1 MKNPPFLYYNPKKAL
16 AGEKLNAIVRKK
28 GEFMNKAYENMRAF
42 WLDAKNFDNRK
53 GIIEIGPEKIVA
65 AGVEMALADGETIK
79 HLLIATN
86 SLGDS
91 SLYFENNSKSGLGG
105 MIGGHG
111 NEPLQEAAA
120 HMLAYGGKLTA
131 QMVKIPATQPMPT
144 SLRAGQVYLFAVSK
158 QYIFYK
164 ELPEQELRNPDNP
177 FYPMFAYSQQV
188 IGLFKAQETQQPPS
202 ARA

>member
-1 MKNPPFLYYNPKKAL
+1 
-16 AGEKLNAIVRKK
+16 
-28 GEFMNKAYENMRAF
+28 MNKAYENMRAF
-42 WLDAKNFDNRK
+42 WLDAKNLENRK
-53 GIIEIGPEKIVA
+53 GVIEIGPEKIVA
-65 AGVEMALADGETIK
+65 AGVEMALADGQEIK

-120 HMLAYGGKLTA
+120 RMLAHASKLTA
-131 QMVKIPATQPMPT
+131 QMTRIPAGEPLPAASQ
-144 SLRAGQVYLFAVSK
+144 AGQVCLFAVSNGAV
-158 QYIFYK
+158 FYK
-164 ELPEQELRNPDNP
+164 ELPEGELRNPDNP

-188 IGLFKAQETQQPPS
+188 IGLFKTQQDSQTPP

>member
-1 MKNPPFLYYNPKKAL
+1 
-16 AGEKLNAIVRKK
+16 
-28 GEFMNKAYENMRAF
+28 MNKAYENMRAF
-42 WLDAKNFDNRK
+42 WLDAKNLDNRK
-53 GIIEIGPEKIVA
+53 GVIEIGPEKIVA
-65 AGVEMALADGETIK
+65 AGVEMALADGGDVK

-120 HMLAYGGKLTA
+120 HMLAYASKLTA
-131 QMVKIPATQPMPT
+131 QMIRINNGQPLPCPST
-144 SLRAGQVYLFAVSK
+144 AGNVCLFAVSK
-158 QYIFYK
+158 
-164 ELPEQELRNPDNP
+164 ELRNPEGA

-188 IGLFKAQETQQPPS
+188 VGLFKTQENKQSPS

>member
-1 MKNPPFLYYNPKKAL
+1 
-16 AGEKLNAIVRKK
+16 
-28 GEFMNKAYENMRAF
+28 MNKAYENMRAF
-42 WLDAKNFDNRK
+42 WLDAKNLDNRK
-53 GIIEIGPEKIVA
+53 GVIEIGPEKIVA
-65 AGVEMALADGETIK
+65 AGVEMTLADGGDVK

-120 HMLAYGGKLTA
+120 HMLAYASKLTA
-131 QMVKIPATQPMPT
+131 QMIRINNGQPLPCPST
-144 SLRAGQVYLFAVSK
+144 AGNVCLFAVSK
-158 QYIFYK
+158 EALFYK
-164 ELPEQELRNPDNP
+164 EFSEQELRNPEGA

-188 IGLFKAQETQQPPS
+188 VGLFKTQKNKQSSS

>member
-1 MKNPPFLYYNPKKAL
+1 
-16 AGEKLNAIVRKK
+16 
-28 GEFMNKAYENMRAF
+28 MNKAYENMRAF

-53 GIIEIGPEKIVA
+53 GIIEVGPEKIVA
-65 AGVEMALADGETIK
+65 AGVEMALADENAVK

-91 SLYFENNSKSGLGG
+91 SLYFENNSQSGLGG
-105 MIGGHG
+105 MIGVHG

-120 HMLAYGGKLTA
+120 HMLAYAGKFVA
-131 QMVKIPATQPMPT
+131 QMTKIPAGKQVPAPAT
-144 SLRAGQVYLFAVSK
+144 AGNVCLFAVAKESV
-158 QYIFYK
+158 FYT
-164 ELPEQELRNPDNP
+164 ELPEQELRNPENP

-188 IGLFKAQETQQPPS
+188 IGLFKKQETQQPPS

>member
-1 MKNPPFLYYNPKKAL
+1 MKP
-16 AGEKLNAIVRKK
+16 
-28 GEFMNKAYENMRAF
+28 AYQNMRAF
-42 WLDAKNFDNRK
+42 WLDAKNMQSRK
-53 GIIEIGPEKIVA
+53 GFIEIGVEKIVA
-65 AGVEMALADGETIK
+65 AAVEMALADGDQTK

-120 HMLAYGGKLTA
+120 HMLAYAAKLTA
-131 QMVKIPATQPMPT
+131 QMTKVAAGTEVPGP
-144 SLRAGQVYLFAVSK
+144 SSAGQVMLLAVS
-158 QYIFYK
+158 QEAVFYK
-164 ELPEQELRNPDNP
+164 EVAEPELRNPDCP

-188 IGLFKAQETQQPPS
+188 IGLFKVQGTSYNPPAKS
-202 ARA
+202 

>member
-1 MKNPPFLYYNPKKAL
+1 
-16 AGEKLNAIVRKK
+16 
-28 GEFMNKAYENMRAF
+28 MNKAYENMRAF
-42 WLDAKNFDNRK
+42 WLDAKNLETRK

-65 AGVEMALADGETIK
+65 AGVEMALADGQEIK

-111 NEPLQEAAA
+111 NAPLQEAAA
-120 HMLAYGGKLTA
+120 RMLAHASKLTA
-131 QMVKIPATQPMPT
+131 QMGKIPAGQ
-144 SLRAGQVYLFAVSK
+144 SLPAASQAGQVCLFAVAK
-158 QYIFYK
+158 EAVFYK
-164 ELPEQELRNPDNP
+164 ELPEAELRNPDHP

-188 IGLFKAQETQQPPS
+188 IGLFKTQQETQNPS

>member
-1 MKNPPFLYYNPKKAL
+1 
-16 AGEKLNAIVRKK
+16 
-28 GEFMNKAYENMRAF
+28 MNKPYENMRAF
-42 WLDAKNFDNRK
+42 WLDAKNLDNRN
-53 GIIEIGPEKIVA
+53 GILEIGPEKIVT
-65 AGVEMALADGETIK
+65 AGVEMALADAEALK
-79 HLLIATN
+79 HLLIVTN

-111 NEPLQEAAA
+111 DEPLQQAAA
-120 HMLAYGGKLTA
+120 HMLAYGGKLTD
-131 QMVKIPATQPMPT
+131 QMTKIPATQPLPAA
-144 SLRAGQVYLFAVSK
+144 LQAGQVCLFAVSK

-164 ELPEQELRNPDNP
+164 VLAEEELRKPDNP

-188 IGLFKAQETQQPPS
+188 IGLFKTQQDQQPPS

>member
-1 MKNPPFLYYNPKKAL
+1 
-16 AGEKLNAIVRKK
+16 
-28 GEFMNKAYENMRAF
+28 MNKAYENMRAF
-42 WLDAKNFDNRK
+42 WLDAKNLENRK

-65 AGVEMALADGETIK
+65 AGVEMALADGNKVK

-120 HMLAYGGKLTA
+120 HMLAHASKLTA
-131 QMVKIPATQPMPT
+131 QMEKV
-144 SLRAGQVYLFAVSK
+144 SAGQAVPVASIAGNVCLLAVSK
-158 QYIFYK
+158 KDVFYK
-164 ELPEQELRNPDNP
+164 ELPDRELRNPESP

-188 IGLFKAQETQQPPS
+188 IGLFKTQEQQQPPS

>member
-1 MKNPPFLYYNPKKAL
+1 
-16 AGEKLNAIVRKK
+16 
-28 GEFMNKAYENMRAF
+28 MNKAYENMRAF
-42 WLDAKNFDNRK
+42 WLDAKNLETRK
-53 GIIEIGPEKIVA
+53 GILEIGPDKIVA
-65 AGVEMALADGETIK
+65 AGVEMTLADGEIIK
-79 HLLIATN
+79 HLLVATN

-111 NEPLQEAAA
+111 NEPLQQAAA
-120 HMLAYGGKLTA
+120 HMLAYGSKLASHMT
-131 QMVKIPATQPMPT
+131 QIPASQTLPA
-144 SLRAGQVYLFAVSK
+144 SLKEGQVCLFAVSK

-164 ELPEQELRNPDNP
+164 EVPEQELRNPENP

-188 IGLFKAQETQQPPS
+188 IGLFKKQETQQPPS

>member
-1 MKNPPFLYYNPKKAL
+1 
-16 AGEKLNAIVRKK
+16 
-28 GEFMNKAYENMRAF
+28 MNKAYENMRAF

-65 AGVEMALADGETIK
+65 AGVEMTLADGEIIK

-91 SLYFENNSKSGLGG
+91 SLYFENNSRSGLGG
-105 MIGGHG
+105 MIGRHG
-111 NEPLQEAAA
+111 NESLQEAAA
-120 HMLAYGGKLTA
+120 HMLAYGGKLA
-131 QMVKIPATQPMPT
+131 VQMTKIPSTQPMPA
-144 SLRAGQVYLFAVSK
+144 SLHAGQVCLFAVSK
-158 QYIFYK
+158 QYLFYK
-164 ELPEQELRNPDNP
+164 EIPEQELRNPDHP

-188 IGLFKAQETQQPPS
+188 IGLFKTQETKQPPS

>member
-1 MKNPPFLYYNPKKAL
+1 
-16 AGEKLNAIVRKK
+16 
-28 GEFMNKAYENMRAF
+28 MNKAYENMRAF
-42 WLDAKNFDNRK
+42 WLDAKNLQTRK
-53 GIIEIGPEKIVA
+53 GLIEIGPEKIVA
-65 AGVEMALADGETIK
+65 AGVEMALADGKDIK

-120 HMLAYGGKLTA
+120 RMLAHASKLTA
-131 QMVKIPATQPMPT
+131 QMTQISAGQPLPAPLQ
-144 SLRAGQVYLFAVSK
+144 AGQVCLFAVCKES
-158 QYIFYK
+158 IFYK
-164 ELPEQELRNPDNP
+164 ELPEAELRNPENP

-188 IGLFKAQETQQPPS
+188 IGLFKTQQASQTPS

>member
-1 MKNPPFLYYNPKKAL
+1 
-16 AGEKLNAIVRKK
+16 
-28 GEFMNKAYENMRAF
+28 MRAF
-42 WLDAKNFDNRK
+42 WLNAKNMEHRN
-53 GIIEIGPEKIVA
+53 GVLEIGPEKIVA
-65 AGVEMALADGETIK
+65 AAVEMVMPDGGQLK

-91 SLYFENNSKSGLGG
+91 SLYFENNSKRGLGG

-120 HMLAYGGKLTA
+120 HMLAHAAKLTA
-131 QMVKIPATQPMPT
+131 QMTKLPVGAEVPSPSK
-144 SLRAGQVYLFAVSK
+144 AGQVCLVAVCK
-158 QYIFYK
+158 EAVFYK
-164 ELPEQELRNPDNP
+164 ELAEQDARQPDNS

-188 IGLFKAQETQQPPS
+188 IGLFKTQQEQESPS

>member
-1 MKNPPFLYYNPKKAL
+1 
-16 AGEKLNAIVRKK
+16 
-28 GEFMNKAYENMRAF
+28 MNKAYENMRAF
-42 WLDAKNFDNRK
+42 WLDAKNVENRK
-53 GIIEIGPEKIVA
+53 DVIEIGPEKIVA
-65 AGVEMALADGETIK
+65 AGVEMALADGNTIK

-111 NEPLQEAAA
+111 NEPLQDAAA
-120 HMLAYGGKLTA
+120 HMLAYAGKLTDKMTKLPLG
-131 QMVKIPATQPMPT
+131 QPVPASTI
-144 SLRAGQVYLFAVSK
+144 AGNVCLFAVAK
-158 QYIFYK
+158 EFVFYT
-164 ELPEQELRNPDNP
+164 ELAEQELRNPDNQ

-188 IGLFKAQETQQPPS
+188 IGLFKIQEMQQPPS

>member
-1 MKNPPFLYYNPKKAL
+1 
-16 AGEKLNAIVRKK
+16 
-28 GEFMNKAYENMRAF
+28 MNQAYQNMRMF
-42 WLDAKNFDNRK
+42 WLDANNMQHRNKA
-53 GIIEIGPEKIVA
+53 IEIGPEKIVA
-65 AGVEMALADGETIK
+65 ALVEMTMLDGDQLK

-120 HMLAYGGKLTA
+120 HMLAHAAKLTS
-131 QMVKIPATQPMPT
+131 QMTKLPAGADVPAP
-144 SLRAGQVYLFAVSK
+144 SKAGQVCLMAVSTESV
-158 QYIFYK
+158 FYK
-164 ELPEQELRNPDNP
+164 ELAEEEVRKQDNP

-188 IGLFKAQETQQPPS
+188 IGLFKTQQEPPS